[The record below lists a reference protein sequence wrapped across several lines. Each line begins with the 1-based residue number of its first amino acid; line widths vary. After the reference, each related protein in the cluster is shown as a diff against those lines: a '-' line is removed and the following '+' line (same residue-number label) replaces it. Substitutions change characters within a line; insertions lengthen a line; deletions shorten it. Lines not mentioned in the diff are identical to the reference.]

1 MSPVRQLPNLITV
14 LRLALVP
21 PMAWLLAQGRFLEAL
36 WVFLLMGLS
45 DGLDG
50 FLAKRFGWQT
60 ALGAY
65 LDPVADK
72 VMLMTA
78 FLTLG
83 VLGLLPWWLVAAVIL
98 RDLIII
104 GGAAAYYI
112 LVHRLE
118 MAPTYLSKLN
128 TVTQIS
134 LVLVV
139 IVAQLIPL
147 PPWAL
152 PALILLTLLTTLAS
166 GLDYVVVW
174 SRRARMDARH
184 DGR

>member
-1 MSPVRQLPNLITV
+1 MTLVRQLPNLITV
-14 LRLALVP
+14 LRLTLVP
-21 PMAWLLAQGRFLEAL
+21 PMAWLLAEGRFLEAL
-36 WVFLLMGLS
+36 WIFLLMGFS

-50 FLAKRFGWQT
+50 LLAKRFGWRT
-60 ALGAY
+60 ALGGY

-78 FLTLG
+78 YLTLG
-83 VLGLLPWWLVAAVIL
+83 ALGLLPWWLVAAVIL
-98 RDLIII
+98 RDLVII
-104 GGAAAYYI
+104 GGAAAYYL

-128 TVTQIS
+128 TVTQIA

-139 IVAQLIPL
+139 IVAQVIGL
-147 PPWAL
+147 PRWAL
-152 PALILLTLLTTLAS
+152 PTLVMLTLFTTLAS

-184 DGR
+184 DSR

>member
-1 MSPVRQLPNLITV
+1 MTPVRQLPNLITV
-14 LRLALVP
+14 LRLALVA
-21 PMAWLLAQGRFLEAL
+21 PMAWLLAEGRFLEAL
-36 WVFLLMGLS
+36 WVFLLMGFS

-83 VLGLLPWWLVAAVIL
+83 ALALLPWWLVAAVIL
-98 RDLIII
+98 RDLVII
-104 GGAAAYYI
+104 GGAGAYYI

-128 TVTQIS
+128 TVTQIA

-147 PPWAL
+147 PQWVLSAL
-152 PALILLTLLTTLAS
+152 VMLTLFTTLAS

>member
-1 MSPVRQLPNLITV
+1 MIFVRQLPNLITV

-21 PMAWLLAQGRFLEAL
+21 PMAWLLAEGRFLEAL
-36 WVFLLMGLS
+36 WVFLAMGFS

-50 FLAKRFGWQT
+50 FLAKRFGWRT
-60 ALGAY
+60 PLGAY

-83 VLGLLPWWLVAAVIL
+83 VLELLPWWLVAAVIL
-98 RDLIII
+98 RDLVII
-104 GGAAAYYI
+104 GGAVAYY
-112 LVHRLE
+112 LVVHRLE
-118 MAPTYLSKLN
+118 MAPSYLSKLN
-128 TVTQIS
+128 TATQIA

-147 PPWAL
+147 PSWVV
-152 PALILLTLLTTLAS
+152 PALILVTLLTTLAS
-166 GLDYVVVW
+166 GVDYVVVW
-174 SRRARMDARH
+174 SRRARMEARH